1 VRDWL
6 LDGFRY
12 DLWANRRWSSV
23 ATGSLVEVGR
33 PVSSRDVP
41 AEPQARLV
49 DTFAHLLCAQRTW
62 LERLGVSVV
71 AEGGAWLDALHEG
84 WMVALNER
92 DPLEVVAYRNTKGV
106 PFTRSVS
113 DIAWHVVNHGTYP
126 SGPAPRDRGRRGT
139 RFSRNGPHPLA
150 KFPVVR
156 TVAKKTVVVVG
167 AGLGGL
173 ATAARLA
180 HQGHRVVV
188 LEKTDQVGGRN
199 RRVRVGECEFDG
211 GPSLMMMLEPFNRLF
226 TDLGERLEDHLEITL
241 CDPSYRV
248 FYRDGS
254 RIDGT
259 PNVAKMVRQ
268 IEAMSGRK
276 DAENYGAMLGDMAA
290 LYRDSIPNFVR
301 RNWDSPLQ
309 AVRPR
314 HLRTVMRRR
323 MLGNLYKGISRYM
336 DDERLRML
344 FSFQTMYL
352 GLSPFEAPWVY
363 AVLTY
368 MEYGEGIWYPKG
380 GLVEIGRV
388 VARLAEARGAEIRL
402 NSAVCRIDGT
412 TVELESGERIA
423 ADHIVMNADLPYA
436 ERALLG
442 RTKPDK
448 RRYSCSAYLLY
459 VDYAG
464 ELPGMEHHNIFFG
477 RDFKDN
483 LDAIFNRNERPDD
496 PALYACVASKTDPA
510 TASPG
515 HSNLFVLIPCANLDR
530 PWSAE
535 DAERLKAAAFDR
547 MREEVGF
554 DPAKVAAMA
563 VYTPEDWSGDLNLE
577 KGAAFGLSHHFV
589 QSAFFRPNNV
599 VRGRPGL
606 TYVGASTMPGNGLP
620 MVLISAELAEE
631 RVTQALG

>member
-1 VRDWL
+1 M
-6 LDGFRY
+6 
-12 DLWANRRWSSV
+12 AN
-23 ATGSLVEVGR
+23 
-33 PVSSRDVP
+33 
-41 AEPQARLV
+41 
-49 DTFAHLLCAQRTW
+49 
-62 LERLGVSVV
+62 
-71 AEGGAWLDALHEG
+71 
-84 WMVALNER
+84 
-92 DPLEVVAYRNTKGV
+92 
-106 PFTRSVS
+106 
-113 DIAWHVVNHGTYP
+113 I
-126 SGPAPRDRGRRGT
+126 
-139 RFSRNGPHPLA
+139 
-150 KFPVVR
+150 
-156 TVAKKTVVVVG
+156 VVVG

-180 HQGHRVVV
+180 HRGHAVTV
-188 LEKTDQVGGRN
+188 LEKTDAIGGRN
-199 RRVRVGECEFDG
+199 RPVRVGESDFDG
-211 GPSLMMMLEPFNRLF
+211 GPSLMMMLEPFTRLF
-226 TDLGERLEDHLEITL
+226 EDLGERMEDHLEITL

-259 PNVAKMVRQ
+259 PNVARMVRQ

-276 DAENYGAMLGDMAA
+276 DAENYGVMLGDMAA
-290 LYRDSIPNFVR
+290 LYRDAIPNFVR

-309 AVRPR
+309 ALRPR
-314 HLRTVMRRR
+314 HLKTVLQRR
-323 MLGNLYKGISRYM
+323 MLGNLHRGISRYM

-352 GLSPFEAPWVY
+352 GLSPYEAPWVY

-380 GLVEIGRV
+380 GLVEIGNAI
-388 VARLAEARGAEIRL
+388 ARLAERRGATIRL
-402 NSAVCRIDGT
+402 NAPVCRVEGT
-412 TVELESGERIA
+412 TVTLDSGERIE
-423 ADHIVMNADLPYA
+423 ADHVVMNADLPYA

-442 RTKPDK
+442 KERKEDK

-464 ELPGMEHHNIFFG
+464 DLPEMRHHNIFFG
-477 RDFKDN
+477 GDFKDN
-483 LDAIFNRNERPDD
+483 LDAIFNRRERPDD
-496 PALYACVASKTDPA
+496 PAFYACIPSKTDPA
-510 TASPG
+510 TAAPG

-535 DAERLKAAAFDR
+535 DAETLKAAAFER

-554 DPAKVAAMA
+554 DPARVAALKT
-563 VYTPEDWSGDLNLE
+563 YSPEDWAGDLNLE

-589 QSAFFRPNNV
+589 QSAFFRPNN
-599 VRGRPGL
+599 RIKGRPAL

-631 RVTQALG
+631 RVIESLTAKRL